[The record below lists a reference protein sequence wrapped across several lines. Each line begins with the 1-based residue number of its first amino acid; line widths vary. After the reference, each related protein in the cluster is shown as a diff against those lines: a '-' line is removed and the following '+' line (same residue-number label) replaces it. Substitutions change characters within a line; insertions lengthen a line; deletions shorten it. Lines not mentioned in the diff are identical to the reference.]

1 MKARVDIMNKLLYT
15 GIGGLFFSLLLCSCL
30 RAPRVTVHSLD
41 DLEGVAVGVPRGTT
55 HELYV
60 IQHTKAVLKS
70 YDETTDAVQA
80 LCDEKVSGVVTNRAV
95 GSVAVRKNASLCL
108 SPLDLGKDPVG
119 IAIGRGDSLLR
130 DSMNAVI
137 SHLKASGVLKDME
150 KRWLSFAGPYRP
162 VEIKGPAEGVP
173 LRVAVAATREP
184 FCFQDA
190 SGRLCGY
197 DIELAYRIA
206 ACLHRP
212 VKFLHMRFP
221 ALIAALLSGKADV
234 VISLLD
240 ITPERLQ
247 AVDFTQPYYESDRIL
262 ILRKK
267 G

>member
-1 MKARVDIMNKLLYT
+1 MKARIDSMNKLLYI

-30 RAPRVTVHSLD
+30 RAPVVTVDRLEDLD
-41 DLEGVAVGVPRGTT
+41 GVPVGVPRGTT

-60 IQHTKAVLKS
+60 IRHTKAVLKS

-80 LCDEKVSGVVTNRAV
+80 LCEKKVCAAVTNRAV
-95 GSVAVRKNASLCL
+95 GSVTVKENPSLYL
-108 SPLDLGKDPVG
+108 NPLDLGKDPVG
-119 IAIGRGDSLLR
+119 IAVGRSDSLLR
-130 DSMNAVI
+130 DSINVVI
-137 SHLKASGVLKDME
+137 SDLKERGVLKEME
-150 KRWLSFAGPYRP
+150 KRWLSFSESYQP
-162 VEIKGPAEGVP
+162 VEIEVEGRGAP

-184 FCFQDA
+184 FCFQDD

-197 DIELAYRIA
+197 DVELAHRIA
-206 ACLHRP
+206 ARLHRP
-212 VKFLHMRFP
+212 LKFVNMKFS

-247 AVDFTQPYYESDRIL
+247 VVDFTQPYYESDRVL

>member
-1 MKARVDIMNKLLYT
+1 MKARVDVMNKLLYT
-15 GIGGLFFSLLLCSCL
+15 GIRGLFFSLLLCSCL
-30 RAPRVTVHSLD
+30 RAPRVTVNSLD

-60 IQHTKAVLKS
+60 IQHTKAILKS

-80 LCDEKVSGVVTNRAV
+80 LCDEKVSAAVTNRAV
-95 GSVAVRKNASLCL
+95 GSVAVRENASLCL
-108 SPLDLGKDPVG
+108 SRLDLGKDPVG
-119 IAIGRGDSLLR
+119 IAVGRGDSLLR
-130 DSMNAVI
+130 DSINVVI
-137 SHLKASGVLKDME
+137 SDLKAAGVLKDME
-150 KRWLSFAGPYRP
+150 KRWLSFSGPYRP
-162 VEIKGPAEGVP
+162 VEINVPAEGAP

-190 SGRLCGY
+190 WGHLRGY
-197 DIELAYRIA
+197 DVELAYRIA
-206 ACLHRP
+206 ARLHRP
-212 VKFLHMRFP
+212 IQFVNMKFS

-262 ILRKK
+262 ILHKK